1 MFTIKEPNEKVIA
14 FISTNHPQ
22 TQGLRLACWTI
33 PFEYNGVKLMKNTLT
48 GEIVSLTDEEFAAPE
63 KVLELA
69 KRRFVVPEDYDETAQ
84 YLQVVDL
91 IRITQ
96 PESKGLKTYTI
107 LPTTACNARCVYC
120 YEEGYPVKTMTKE
133 TADKLVD
140 FICETRQEDEIT
152 LSWFGG
158 EPTVCADTIS
168 RVCSGLESR
177 GVPFKSRLI
186 TNASLITKPLAQEM
200 KKVWHLK
207 KVQVSLDGSR
217 HNYMARKQYIDPVKH
232 NYDTVMAAIRYLADE
247 GINIQLRVNFDKENL
262 TDMQSFIDE
271 MEMLFGKYD
280 NVKMYLYMLFQQQ
293 HQSDCLDV
301 YKEYYELLSNNYD
314 KKVFNKQSGKSEF
327 RTNYCMADSLDKSI
341 VIDPLGAFYNCEHLP
356 GNENSWGNIFDGVT
370 DQKRFD
376 ELCSPSD
383 VDKKCVGC
391 AFLPQC
397 TRFYRAHC
405 PNSFDYCIEQNKM
418 KTDFEL
424 KILAEQLLQHEL
436 SDKRK

>member
-1 MFTIKEPNEKVIA
+1 MLTIKEPNEKVIA
-14 FISTNHPQ
+14 FISTTHPQ

-33 PFEYNGVKLMKNTLT
+33 PFEHNGIRLMKNTFT
-48 GEIVSLTDEEFAAPE
+48 CEVVRLTDEEFAAPE

-120 YEEGYPVKTMTKE
+120 YEEGDPVKTMTKE

-140 FICETRQEDEIT
+140 FICETRQDDEIT

-168 RVCSGLESR
+168 RVCGELESR
-177 GVPFKSRLI
+177 GVPFKSKLI

-200 KKVWHLK
+200 KRVWHLK
-207 KVQVSLDGSR
+207 NVQVSLDGSR
-217 HNYMARKQYIDPVKH
+217 HNYMARKQYIDPVRH

-247 GINIQLRVNFDKENL
+247 EIKIQLRVNFDKGNL
-262 TDMQSFIDE
+262 VDMQSFIDE
-271 MEMLFGKYD
+271 MEMLFGEYD
-280 NVKMYLYMLFQQQ
+280 NVRMYLYMLFQQQ
-293 HQSDCLDV
+293 HKSDCLDV
-301 YKEYYELLSNNYD
+301 YKDYYKLLLKNYD
-314 KKVFNKQSGKSEF
+314 KRILKRKSGKSEF
-327 RTNYCMADSLDKSI
+327 RTNYCMADNLDKSI
-341 VIDPLGAFYNCEHLP
+341 VIDPQGAFYNCEHLP

-370 DQKRFD
+370 DQNVFD

-397 TRFYRAHC
+397 TPFYRAHC
-405 PNSFDYCIEQNKM
+405 PNYFDYCIEQNKM